1 MNIGTDS
8 NIMVHF
14 LPYLGMSTLVRGPV
28 VKAPK
33 FMRAQPSSV
42 ALYLTPS
49 DGHTQQSRS
58 WQTAGG
64 G

>member
-1 MNIGTDS
+1 MNIGTYS

-49 DGHTQQSRS
+49 DGHTQ
-58 WQTAGG
+58 
-64 G
+64 